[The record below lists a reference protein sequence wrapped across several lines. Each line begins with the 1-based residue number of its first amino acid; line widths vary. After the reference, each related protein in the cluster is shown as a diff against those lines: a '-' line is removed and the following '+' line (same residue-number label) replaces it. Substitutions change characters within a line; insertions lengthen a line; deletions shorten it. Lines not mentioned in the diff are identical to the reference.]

1 MMQRNAAKES
11 QRLTQVRILV
21 YFSFLI
27 INALITGCSVFSPT
41 ERSDDRIE
49 FVNREKASQARL
61 TLGLAYLEQG
71 NLRLA
76 YSNLQRAA
84 AHSPG
89 NYQTHLAIALYEQRV
104 GEYDKAR
111 KSYRRALSLAPDDSI
126 TLNHYGVFLCN
137 EGQYIKAHEQ
147 FELALNHANYDII
160 ANSLENTGYCYL
172 KQGQYKQAQEFLNR
186 ALKYEPVKSKN
197 LLVIAENYLEARQDE
212 HVAVLLDIYQQ
223 NLPITAESLWLR
235 IRFAAL
241 NRKLDNVKHYGQ
253 QLAKNFSQSEQYKQ
267 FLAHEY

>member
-1 MMQRNAAKES
+1 MQGNVIKENR
-11 QRLTQVRILV
+11 RLFQVKIL
-21 YFSFLI
+21 FSFLFLI
-27 INALITGCSVFSPT
+27 IVLLITGCSVSSPA
-41 ERSDDRIE
+41 ERPDDRIE

-61 TLGLAYLEQG
+61 ALGLAYLEQG

-76 YSNLQRAA
+76 YSNLQKAVN
-84 AHSPG
+84 HSPE

-111 KSYRRALSLAPDDSI
+111 ESYRRALALAPDDSV

-172 KQGQYKQAQEFLNR
+172 KQEQYRQAQEFLNR

-212 HVAVLLDIYQQ
+212 HVAVLLDLYQQ
-223 NLPITAESLWLR
+223 NSPITAESLWLQ

-241 NRKLDNVKHYGQ
+241 NRNLDNVKHYGQ